1 MKQVQNDKSLKKLF
15 LSGTSIAI
23 YSSSSSNTFT
33 KKTQKS
39 TLISIKVLNF
49 KSDKFYFTNKI

>member
-39 TLISIKVLNF
+39 TL
-49 KSDKFYFTNKI
+49 